1 MKTIFYKFSFF
12 IAANLV
18 TGISMAQ
25 SANDKP
31 VAFKDIEKKFASDHF
46 TIREIKKKELEITP
60 SKIVLLNNTIQA
72 KGKEKWSRR
81 KK

>member
-1 MKTIFYKFSFF
+1 MKTIFYKPLFF

-18 TGISMAQ
+18 TGTAQ
-25 SANDKP
+25 SVSDKP
-31 VAFKDIEKKFASDHF
+31 VAFKDIQKNNTADHF

-60 SKIVLLNNTIQA
+60 SKIVLLNMVILP
-72 KGKEKWSRR
+72 GKEKPIR